1 MLAGGHVPTASAG
14 AAPVGAHLP
23 ASTAA
28 ERLSTAAKGA
38 MRLALALALAL
49 AALACAD
56 AHADILRVGPNETFT
71 RIADAAK
78 AARDGDIVEILP
90 GEYRGDVATWRQ
102 KKLLIRGVG
111 ERPVLIADGR
121 IADGKA
127 IWVIAN
133 GDFVIDNIEFRGAR
147 AADHNGAGIRFERG
161 RLEVRN
167 SVFIDN
173 QTGLLTAN
181 FNDAELVIRDSLF
194 AQAPQQ
200 MQSLP
205 HLLYVGRI
213 ARLEVSGSRFHQG
226 YRGHLLKSRAR
237 YNDIRYNLLYDGP
250 QGEASYELDLPN
262 GGLAFVVANII
273 GQSAATQNP
282 TVVAYGAEGDAWPDS
297 ALYLAHNTLL
307 SDRHT
312 GTLFLRAWAD
322 RLPPQAEIRGIN
334 NLSVGLGTLT
344 LINGGDYRGNVALPP
359 GALEDPDTLD
369 FRPLGASLLRRFTAP
384 AGSAHGVS
392 LQPEAE
398 FALPIG
404 TRALAPPEAWLPGAL
419 QVGY

>member
-1 MLAGGHVPTASAG
+1 MTFAGKSARYF
-14 AAPVGAHLP
+14 A
-23 ASTAA
+23 T
-28 ERLSTAAKGA
+28 T
-38 MRLALALALAL
+38 AL
-49 AALACAD
+49 AALFCAS
-56 AHADILRVGPNETFT
+56 AHADILRVGPGETFT

-102 KKLLIRGVG
+102 KKLMIRGIG
-111 ERPVLIADGR
+111 ERPVLIADGK
-121 IADGKA
+121 IAQGKA

-133 GDFVIDNIEFRGAR
+133 GDILIDNIEFRGAR

-173 QTGLLTAN
+173 QTGILAAN
-181 FNDAELVIRDSLF
+181 FDDAELFVRDSLF

-262 GGLAFVVANII
+262 GGLAFVVGNII
-273 GQSAATQNP
+273 GQSANTQNP
-282 TVVAYGAEGDAWPDS
+282 TVIAYGAEGNAWPES

-312 GTLFLRAWAD
+312 GTLFLRTWAD
-322 RLPPQAEIRGIN
+322 RLPADAEIVGIN
-334 NLSVGLGTLT
+334 NLSVGLGSLT
-344 LINGGDYRGNVALPP
+344 LINGGDYRGNVPLPP
-359 GALEDPDTLD
+359 GTLQDPDTLD
-369 FRPLGASLLRRFTAP
+369 FRPLGAGLLRKFTAP
-384 AGSAHGVS
+384 AGNARSVA
-392 LQPEAE
+392 LEPEAE
-398 FALPIG
+398 FVLPIG
-404 TRALAPPEAWLPGAL
+404 TRPLPPPAEWLPGAL
-419 QVGY
+419 QSGY

>member
-1 MLAGGHVPTASAG
+1 MRF
-14 AAPVGAHLP
+14 AAA
-23 ASTAA
+23 
-28 ERLSTAAKGA
+28 
-38 MRLALALALAL
+38 AL
-49 AALACAD
+49 AAFVCAPV
-56 AHADILRVGPNETFT
+56 HADILRVGPNETIT
-71 RIADAAK
+71 HIADAAK
-78 AARDGDIVEILP
+78 LAKDGDTVEILP

-102 KKLLIRGVG
+102 KQLIIRGVG
-111 ERPVLIADGR
+111 ERPVLIADGK
-121 IADGKA
+121 IAQGKA
-127 IWVIAN
+127 IWVIAD
-133 GDFVIDNIEFRGAR
+133 GDILIDNIEFRGAR

-181 FNDAELVIRDSLF
+181 FDDAELVIRDSLF

-237 YNDIRYNLLYDGP
+237 VSDIRYNLLYDGP
-250 QGEASYELDLPN
+250 QGEASYEIDLPN
-262 GGLAFVVANII
+262 GGLAFVVGNII
-273 GQSAATQNP
+273 GQSANTQNP
-282 TVVAYGAEGDAWPDS
+282 VMVAYGAEGDAWPES

-312 GTLFLRAWAD
+312 GTLFLRTWAD
-322 RLPPQAEIRGIN
+322 RLPPDAPIVGIN
-334 NLSVGLGTLT
+334 NLSVGLGSLT
-344 LINGGDYRGNVALPP
+344 LVNGGDYRGNVPLPP

-369 FRPLGASLLRRFTAP
+369 FRPLGAQLLRHFTAP
-384 AGSAHGVS
+384 AGSVRGVS

-404 TRALAPPEAWLPGAL
+404 TRPVPTPAEWLPGAL
-419 QVGY
+419 QLGY